1 MNAKRS
7 GLLDKSITKGALF
20 RAALTVLVFA
30 IPPTA
35 KAEFLIYLKGGHYI
49 VVDNCTFLSRQD
61 FGESAEGQ
69 KEPAPIRDCT
79 KGNPEGPIYW
89 STIDGKFGEVNANDV
104 YAIFGSNTSTQKR
117 TLPSQ
122 KPLEDYLI
130 TNREESF
137 VNAKTVEEK
146 EGAIYGIKRD
156 ELAEVNRRSVMDI
169 AREGEA
175 KSRSSEGLCAG
186 EPAEFSVTDRQLVGE
201 YLVAVVTNLSKTA
214 LKLRFDVV
222 VEVKGKR
229 LGKFQIE
236 DENVLAPDD
245 APTTIDAHV
254 PARFLKHIERMADP
268 EAGVHICYAKV
279 KTGAARPGAA
289 QPPSVQPTR

>member
-1 MNAKRS
+1 MNARLS
-7 GLLDKSITKGALF
+7 GVLEKSVTKDVLF

-61 FGESAEGQ
+61 LGESAEGE

-79 KGNPEGPIYW
+79 EGKPEGPIYW

-104 YAIFGSNTSTQKR
+104 YAIFGSKTLTQKR

-130 TNREESF
+130 TNREESI
-137 VNAKTVEEK
+137 VNAKTVEQK
-146 EGAIYGIKRD
+146 EDAIYGIKRD
-156 ELAEVNRRSVMDI
+156 ELAKINRRSVTDI
-169 AREGEA
+169 AREGAA
-175 KSRSSEGLCAG
+175 KSRSGEGLCAG
-186 EPAEFSVTDRQLVGE
+186 EPAEFSVTETERLDGRFGGIVTNQSQAPWRPEFYVEVREKGKFKGKF
-201 YLVAVVTNLSKTA
+201 LVAQIDVLSPGDFTS
-214 LKLRFDVV
+214 FDEAVPSRL
-222 VEVKGKR
+222 VEYINR
-229 LGKFQIE
+229 ATE
-236 DENVLAPDD
+236 
-245 APTTIDAHV
+245 
-254 PARFLKHIERMADP
+254 P
-268 EAGVHICYAKV
+268 EASVQICYRKV

-289 QPPSVQPTR
+289 QPPR